1 MELRQSLR
9 EGIDMETNENDW
21 HELSPTK
28 PSAEH
33 LIPGLYALA
42 RCWYD
47 RGDFA
52 PAERIYRL
60 ILNIDDRVK
69 NISCAENVLSALD
82 LARLLMDTERL
93 MESEHMFLRAINR
106 CTHCL
111 GQEHRVFG
119 MILRCYG
126 QLLRKMNLEKEAVAL
141 ELRAADIFDAPP
153 VNSGDNSKYKEPAV
167 SSVTIG

>member
-1 MELRQSLR
+1 
-9 EGIDMETNENDW
+9 METNDSQW
-21 HELSPTK
+21 HALTPPSK

-47 RGDFA
+47 RHDHA
-52 PAERIYRL
+52 PAEKIYRL

-69 NISCAENVLSALD
+69 NITCGEIVLSALD
-82 LARLLMDTERL
+82 LGRLLMETDRL

-111 GQEHRVFG
+111 GQDHAVYG
-119 MILRCYG
+119 IILRSYG
-126 QLLRKMNLEKEAVAL
+126 ELLHRMNLHAEATAM
-141 ELRAADIFDAPP
+141 EERAADIKLSKNYKTTESASFSD
-153 VNSGDNSKYKEPAV
+153 SGVMSTA
-167 SSVTIG
+167 TIG